1 MMTMRKKAFVSNMA
15 EQADTYI
22 KIYYPEVGYRL
33 ENGQWVETPFVETP
47 HGFSGGGCFIISERP
62 GEVAAL
68 GHKLIGIQSS
78 WYRESRLVE
87 VIPIKPW
94 YEMVKAYLA
103 SRPKGRFAIPG
114 GAPRRY
120 AAGTIT

>member
-1 MMTMRKKAFVSNMA
+1 
-15 EQADTYI
+15 
-22 KIYYPEVGYRL
+22 
-33 ENGQWVETPFVETP
+33 VETP